1 MSERESVEVSTLS
14 RSIGAISILGVQP
27 QAAAGHQ
34 SELSTGFVA
43 GNARGGD
50 AQCGP
55 AVEIEEIML

>member
-1 MSERESVEVSTLS
+1 MSERECGEVSTLS

-27 QAAAGHQ
+27 QAAAHQ

>member
-1 MSERESVEVSTLS
+1 MS